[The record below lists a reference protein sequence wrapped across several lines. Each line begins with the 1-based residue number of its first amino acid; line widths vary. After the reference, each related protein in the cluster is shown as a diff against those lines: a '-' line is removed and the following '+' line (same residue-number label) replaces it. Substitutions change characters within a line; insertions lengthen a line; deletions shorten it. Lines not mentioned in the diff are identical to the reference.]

1 MSFLLFF
8 RGLVVVLISFAVV
21 TFFITHSW
29 WTTILDTIICGVLVQ
44 IGYFA
49 AVLFLVWRLPGKK
62 DAGGKPVTREL
73 KIAENGA
80 AKTAASRLPNA
91 SRSRHP

>member
-8 RGLVVVLISFAVV
+8 RGLVLVLITFAVV
-21 TFFITHSW
+21 TYFITHSW
-29 WTTILDTIICGVLVQ
+29 WATIVHTILCGILIQ

-49 AVLFLVWRLPGKK
+49 AVLLLVWRSHGKK
-62 DAGGKPVTREL
+62 DADGRPGREP
-73 KIAENGA
+73 KIAEKNSTKA
-80 AKTAASRLPNA
+80 AASRLPNA

>member
-8 RGLVVVLISFAVV
+8 RGLVLVLITFAIV
-21 TFFITHSW
+21 TFFVTGSW
-29 WTTILDTIICGVLVQ
+29 WTTFINTAVCGVLIQ

-49 AVLFLVWRLPGKK
+49 VVLLLVWRSTGRK
-62 DAGGKPVTREL
+62 DAGEKPGWRKPEV
-73 KIAENGA
+73 AEKSS

>member
-8 RGLVVVLISFAVV
+8 RGLVLALVTFAVV

-29 WTTILDTIICGVLVQ
+29 WATIVHTILCGILIQ

-49 AVLFLVWRLPGKK
+49 AVLFLVWRSHGKK
-62 DAGGKPVTREL
+62 DAGEKPERREP
-73 KIAENGA
+73 KIAENGS
-80 AKTAASRLPNA
+80 AKPAASRLPNA